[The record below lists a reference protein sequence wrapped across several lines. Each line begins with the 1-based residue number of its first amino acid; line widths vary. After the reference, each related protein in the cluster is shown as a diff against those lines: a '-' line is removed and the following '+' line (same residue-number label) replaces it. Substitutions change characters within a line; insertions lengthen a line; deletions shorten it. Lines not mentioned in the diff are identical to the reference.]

1 MTNVNGNDE
10 QIKENGGEIITDE
23 IENIKLISKE
33 EYENLNNEEKSNWV
47 KYNPSLQSM
56 VYNEWL
62 NTQNQMAD
70 MFNQLGPMVSK
81 LSPLT
86 GGGLSLSGPP
96 IGMQQLLDS
105 MKSALDAAQSVGSIL
120 ESITQPLS
128 VVGLSAIKDI
138 FTTAFQLVGA
148 LAGMVYATVMNPM
161 NMIAAYYQAIKEIDI
176 DNLQS
181 KFEGETTP
189 NLDVI
194 NQQMKEI
201 VIPDKEIKQVVDE
214 HVEEVEN
221 IKNEAKQILDQ
232 TKTIEE
238 TMTVI
243 KQADDTYQTYLETMA
258 TMGLNWLN
266 IGTEE
271 AVKAMKVDFEKIAQ
285 VQKGNPY
292 TENAYK
298 MSNSVNNFINSIP
311 EKYIKVSDLEK
322 LKNAEQSSENS

>member
-1 MTNVNGNDE
+1 MENVNGNDE
-10 QIKENGGEIITDE
+10 QIKENGGEIVTDE

-33 EYENLNNEEKSNWV
+33 EYENLVNEEKSNWV

-56 VYNEWL
+56 AYNEWL
-62 NTQNQMAD
+62 NAQNQMTD
-70 MFNQLGPMVSK
+70 MFNQLGPMISK

-96 IGMQQLLDS
+96 IGIQQLLDS
-105 MKSALDAAQSVGSIL
+105 MKSALDAAQSVSSVL

-161 NMIAAYYQAIKEIDI
+161 NMVSAYYQAIKEINI
-176 DNLQS
+176 DELKS
-181 KFEGETTP
+181 KFDGETTP
-189 NLDVI
+189 NLDVVSKK
-194 NQQMKEI
+194 MSEI
-201 VIPDKEIKQVVDE
+201 VIPDKEIKQVVDD
-214 HVEEVEN
+214 N
-221 IKNEAKQILDQ
+221 IQEIEKTKNEAKQILEES
-232 TKTIEE
+232 KVIED
-238 TMTVI
+238 TLTVI

-271 AVKAMKVDFEKIAQ
+271 AIKAMKVDFENIAQ